1 MIILGDM
8 GGNENRPVLLQSP
21 LNDFHHQV
29 IMKYAEKL
37 NLAKIYER
45 DFNYFW
51 LRFVMLLL

>member
-8 GGNENRPVLLQSP
+8 GGGNENRPVLLQSP

-45 DFNYFW
+45 DFNYF
-51 LRFVMLLL
+51 